1 MEIYKQL
8 HGNSMCLFYTSEWR
22 LQVYWKHLKEEA
34 DAHPGRGSCRLYF
47 PCTQHPTRNGFTI
60 PWIWG
65 TQVLDTEEIISTIS
79 IHSELHL
86 IATVFWNVL
95 QNDPFLESNSS
106 SWRHSDEAHKNQ
118 FILLTFPKPCRVVQ
132 EKEYCQKFALWQG
145 TCHKRSLWLCDT
157 PEGTFLFDDR

>member
-1 MEIYKQL
+1 ML
-8 HGNSMCLFYTSEWR
+8 WWRYTSSSMET
-22 LQVYWKHLKEEA
+22 QCAYFVHLNGGCRFILNIQKRRQMHIQEE
-34 DAHPGRGSCRLYF
+34 DAAGYTSHAHRIH
-47 PCTQHPTRNGFTI
+47 TWTRNGFTI

-65 TQVLDTEEIISTIS
+65 TQVLDTEIIISTIS

-118 FILLTFPKPCRVVQ
+118 FILLTFPKEV
-132 EKEYCQKFALWQG
+132 
-145 TCHKRSLWLCDT
+145 TCHKHSLWLCDT